1 MFVSWCVGF
10 GEDLCKDQLWT
21 CRYRCGFEFNRDALR
36 PIVIIQ
42 HRPGI
47 SNKKW
52 YCGQWLLREVVVSGS
67 GTKVYQ
73 SYIGNN
79 LTKWNHEGPHH
90 STTSLNLFWTLP
102 FLAVSRTSPLDT
114 QRMVMFAWTSCVN
127 KMSLLLNQQ
136 INPSDIW
143 GCKVPDILLHSK
155 KTPSAFSGV
164 IKTPI
169 KPLVLPKHL
178 TVTPF
183 ISLVPHALFKPYRW
197 ISTPF

>member
-1 MFVSWCVGF
+1 MFVCWCVGF

-47 SNKKW
+47 SYKKW

-102 FLAVSRTSPLDT
+102 FLAVSGTSPGRHSTNGHVCMNFLCEQNVT
-114 QRMVMFAWTSCVN
+114 VAKTNKLILPTSEVVKCLTYCCIQKN
-127 KMSLLLNQQ
+127 TFCLF
-136 INPSDIW
+136 W
-143 GCKVPDILLHSK
+143 GYQN
-155 KTPSAFSGV
+155 T
-164 IKTPI
+164 
-169 KPLVLPKHL
+169 
-178 TVTPF
+178 
-183 ISLVPHALFKPYRW
+183 
-197 ISTPF
+197 